1 MELTQLFYNIHAL
14 VMGDGLR
21 EKQLAIHVNLSAAAT
36 YITVKAKSQQI
47 FRDDH
52 AGAAGIDKAQMTIL
66 SGLGNGL
73 GSAFGNGT
81 GRCCDESAVNIKKQ
95 DFSIHRLPHYP
106 DILCLQKDCPYVR
119 RCH

>member
-21 EKQLAIHVNLSAAAT
+21 EKQLAIHVDLSAAAT

-52 AGAAGIDKAQMTIL
+52 TGAASIDKAQMTIL
-66 SGLGNGL
+66 WPG
-73 GSAFGNGT
+73 
-81 GRCCDESAVNIKKQ
+81 
-95 DFSIHRLPHYP
+95 
-106 DILCLQKDCPYVR
+106 
-119 RCH
+119 